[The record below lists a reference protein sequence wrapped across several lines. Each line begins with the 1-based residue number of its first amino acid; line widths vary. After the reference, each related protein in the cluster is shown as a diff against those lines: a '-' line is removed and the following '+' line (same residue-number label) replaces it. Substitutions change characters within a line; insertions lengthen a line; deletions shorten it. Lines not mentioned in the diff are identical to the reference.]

1 MNTLL
6 WFDVGIKRY
15 TTKNYRGVQE
25 GSCGLMQESKDI
37 QQKNVNNNTT
47 NSCGLMQESKDIQRH
62 GAGTEPMGVVV

>member
-25 GSCGLMQESKDI
+25 GSCGLM
-37 QQKNVNNNTT
+37 
-47 NSCGLMQESKDIQRH
+47 
-62 GAGTEPMGVVV
+62 